1 MSADSYEK
9 YNEIHGTLY
18 LPEPKL
24 GVGNQNATP
33 EYLAEIEKIREHNHQ
48 ERELEERQKKIDQ
61 QYEYFYSCSHEPYS
75 TPEVMYYVNYLLKK
89 AKNKKELENDI
100 VAIVKAQNPIIDSE
114 RWNTQEMIRRFN
126 HAQDYPSPSI
136 EFKVHS
142 KPEQPITPQVNQQPQ
157 PIQPELKKSKP
168 NDYDFDGPGF

>member
-61 QYEYFYSCSHEPYS
+61 QHEYFYSCSNEPYC
-75 TPEVMYYVNYLLKK
+75 TLEVMYYVNYLLKK
-89 AKNKKELENDI
+89 AKNRKELENDI
-100 VAIVKAQNPIIDSE
+100 VAIVKAQNPIIESE
-114 RWNTQEMIRRFN
+114 KWNTQQMTRKFN
-126 HAQDYPSPSI
+126 DAQDYPTPSI
-136 EFKVHS
+136 EFKIHS
-142 KPEQPITPQVNQQPQ
+142 TPEQPIQSQINPRPQ
-157 PIQPELKKSKP
+157 PVQPELKNTKP
-168 NDYDFDGPGF
+168 DDYDFSSP